1 MVWHYNNKLTFNLG
15 EALWDKYS
23 NIFSHIW
30 GASAFKGACGSS
42 QILPINRHY
51 VENHEAW
58 LSELGQHA
66 NKIQSFRGL
75 VLTGWSR

>member
-1 MVWHYNNKLTFNLG
+1 MVWHYNNKQTFTLG
-15 EALWDKYS
+15 YALWEKYS

-30 GASAFKGACGSS
+30 GASAFKGASGSC
-42 QILPINRHY
+42 QIVPVNKHY

-58 LSELGQHA
+58 LSELGAHGS
-66 NKIQSFRGL
+66 KIHSFRGI